1 MSSGKNGS
9 MLQRGWERLSRRK
22 KRRNGEELTRRQSSQ
37 IDDEHEIQHA
47 NDALQAQYNKR
58 GLVHR
63 GMDRI
68 RRSFRESF
76 RRRGSRD
83 RNMRNSPAEQ
93 SPSGTPQ
100 PGGSGTQSG
109 GGGTNGKAEM
119 WQPDEAAV
127 RDGTCSFNVKYLGG
141 VEVFE
146 SRGMQVCE
154 GALKLLRTQ
163 RRHPIKAVLYV
174 SGDGLR
180 VVDQESNR
188 GLIVDQTIEKVSFCA
203 PDRNHEKGFAYIC
216 RDGTSRRWMCHGFHA
231 TKESGERLSHAVG
244 CAFAV
249 CLERK
254 KKRDAEAA
262 LAVQAAAGLL
272 PPGSEAATS
281 SAGFT
286 LSGLNTTSTITSTAT
301 SLPVKSDIGFDRS
314 NASYG
319 SFRRQLS
326 ITERLQDPQIAIL
339 QEPPPTSN
347 AVLNLHITPKPRP
360 VSNPLL
366 FERQGSLRAP
376 ESSTA
381 AAAAFR
387 RQFSL
392 RSYSAGSPLRQHFTK
407 SLSLSR
413 NEPIIE
419 GDEETNWPENSVL
432 TQFGT
437 LPTSSSTSACLNDYS
452 VHRVPFTA
460 PSSLHNGVVESGGS
474 ISATQSPLRVVT
486 SYVPTTSAP
495 LSWSEGLSN
504 RAASGA
510 VSARSRADEW
520 LEETLRTSLSLGS
533 PLKTINAQFNSG
545 VSSELGP
552 PPEHPPPPLPPNVTS
567 STVNQTLY
575 DHQQEIASVAAK
587 FDSDFSRYQLP
598 PITEGFTPT
607 AETLTSQTSIG
618 HEDIDVFGQP
628 VFNPMPTGCA
638 PNKLVHDRTEHS
650 NGTTNGFG
658 TQDADPFDVKW
669 SELAVTSSSSF
680 NQTPVKST
688 NPFYNESSAV
698 RI

>member
-1 MSSGKNGS
+1 
-9 MLQRGWERLSRRK
+9 
-22 KRRNGEELTRRQSSQ
+22 
-37 IDDEHEIQHA
+37 
-47 NDALQAQYNKR
+47 
-58 GLVHR
+58 
-63 GMDRI
+63 
-68 RRSFRESF
+68 
-76 RRRGSRD
+76 
-83 RNMRNSPAEQ
+83 
-93 SPSGTPQ
+93 
-100 PGGSGTQSG
+100 
-109 GGGTNGKAEM
+109 
-119 WQPDEAAV
+119 
-127 RDGTCSFNVKYLGG
+127 NVL
-141 VEVFE
+141 F
-146 SRGMQVCE
+146 Q
-154 GALKLLRTQ
+154 TQ

-188 GLIVDQTIEKVSFCA
+188 GLIVDQTIEKKPCNAKKGMELVALLSFDTRRRIYGTEQVIIVEGGDDLLSRYWGGRGDCQVSFCAPDRNHEKGFAYICRDGTSRRWMCHGFHATKESVSFCA

-437 LPTSSSTSACLNDYS
+437 LPTSSSTSACLNDY
-452 VHRVPFTA
+452 R
-460 PSSLHNGVVESGGS
+460 
-474 ISATQSPLRVVT
+474 
-486 SYVPTTSAP
+486 
-495 LSWSEGLSN
+495 
-504 RAASGA
+504 
-510 VSARSRADEW
+510 
-520 LEETLRTSLSLGS
+520 
-533 PLKTINAQFNSG
+533 
-545 VSSELGP
+545 
-552 PPEHPPPPLPPNVTS
+552 
-567 STVNQTLY
+567 
-575 DHQQEIASVAAK
+575 
-587 FDSDFSRYQLP
+587 
-598 PITEGFTPT
+598 
-607 AETLTSQTSIG
+607 
-618 HEDIDVFGQP
+618 
-628 VFNPMPTGCA
+628 
-638 PNKLVHDRTEHS
+638 
-650 NGTTNGFG
+650 
-658 TQDADPFDVKW
+658 
-669 SELAVTSSSSF
+669 
-680 NQTPVKST
+680 
-688 NPFYNESSAV
+688 
-698 RI
+698 